1 MVVAFC
7 LLMEVEKAKNSI
19 DLNKG
24 PGDESGDHIVPT
36 YTPPDTNKDM
46 IPYATAVNLITGYGM
61 AGESAFYQRLM
72 ECQMDSSMDGAGG
85 GGYEAPDGR
94 KYYAPTRPVFH
105 GGAAYWDDL
114 MASRYATELNM
125 IYGVAGSENVGYPS
139 TDLVIGSSE
148 NTYQHQ
154 LMRATTGPPTFLSNG
169 GTCVNAGMVN
179 NKLGA
184 FGGGMMGDGTWEKWV
199 GPYTGDSQACLS
211 ESNGG
216 TSGVGS
222 TRQ

>member
-46 IPYATAVNLITGYGM
+46 IPYATA
-61 AGESAFYQRLM
+61 
-72 ECQMDSSMDGAGG
+72 MDSSMDGAGG

-184 FGGGMMGDGTWEKWV
+184 FGGGMMGDGTWEK
-199 GPYTGDSQACLS
+199 C
-211 ESNGG
+211 
-216 TSGVGS
+216 
-222 TRQ
+222 